1 MNTEQTN
8 NMTTTESTSAPLLVT
23 RKGGI
28 VTWQFNRPEAL
39 NALDVPMAQALLT
52 AAREI
57 AHDRSLRALVMKG
70 SGKAFMA
77 GGDLATLQ
85 ANPVQGAAD
94 LLCALNEV
102 AEILSRLS
110 APVIAQAH
118 GVAAGGGMSLM
129 LLADFIW
136 AAEGTRFN
144 LAYANIGT
152 SCDVG
157 ASWSLPRLV
166 GLRNA
171 LEIALLS
178 DMLSAEDALRMG
190 LINRVVPADQLE
202 AAVQQL
208 AERLASG
215 PTIALGHM
223 RRLMRASF
231 DRDLPAQLAAEAA
244 AFNACAH
251 TADMK
256 EGMAAFFGKRKAQYT
271 GE

>member
-1 MNTEQTN
+1 MNADQQ
-8 NMTTTESTSAPLLVT
+8 NMSTESSSLPLLVT
-23 RKGGI
+23 RQGGI
-28 VTWQFNRPEAL
+28 VTWQFNRPQAL

-57 AHDRSLRALVMKG
+57 AHDRSVRALVMKG

-77 GGDLATLQ
+77 GGDLATLKI
-85 ANPVQGAAD
+85 NPVQGAAD

-102 AEILSRLS
+102 AEILSLLS

-136 AAEGTRFN
+136 VAEGTRFN

-178 DMLSAEDALRMG
+178 DMLSADDALRMG
-190 LINRVVPADQLE
+190 LINRVVPADQLD
-202 AAVQQL
+202 AAVQKL

-215 PTIALGHM
+215 PTVALGHM
-223 RRLMRASF
+223 RRLMRSSF

-244 AFNACAH
+244 AFNACAQ
-251 TADMK
+251 TTDMQ
-256 EGMAAFFGKRKAQYT
+256 EGMAAFFDKCKPQYT
-271 GE
+271 GQ